1 MLLESF
7 DTGAGCRTQIN
18 ERYHAS
24 NPVCEPAR
32 TTANIVNNYQPVYQ
46 QSRVNDIEWPMKH
59 FF

>member
-24 NPVCEPAR
+24 NPVCKPAR
-32 TTANIVNNYQPVYQ
+32 TTANIVITGAQKQTYP
-46 QSRVNDIEWPMKH
+46 RPLET
-59 FF
+59 

>member
-24 NPVCEPAR
+24 NPVCKPAR
-32 TTANIVNNYQPVYQ
+32 TTANIVISIEREKTQ
-46 QSRVNDIEWPMKH
+46 Q
-59 FF
+59 

>member
-24 NPVCEPAR
+24 NPVCKPAR
-32 TTANIVNNYQPVYQ
+32 TTANIVKIYDRGVSKGKFHQ
-46 QSRVNDIEWPMKH
+46 E
-59 FF
+59 

>member
-24 NPVCEPAR
+24 NPVCKPAR
-32 TTANIVNNYQPVYQ
+32 TTANIVINKIHLTLTKTVTFGFKK
-46 QSRVNDIEWPMKH
+46 DD
-59 FF
+59 FG

>member
-24 NPVCEPAR
+24 NPVCKPAR
-32 TTANIVNNYQPVYQ
+32 TTANIVIYRDDPL
-46 QSRVNDIEWPMKH
+46 MKIREMML
-59 FF
+59 